1 MPLLD
6 LSLVTTTLLRLMKA
20 RVDPL
25 WAEFFPPSPPAPPP
39 PVITYTGVSSDQLV
53 GDQAL
58 GLFLYSASEDPHF
71 KNQPPLY
78 QDKPPVRF
86 TPMGLQLQYQLVAH
100 AADMGDPDNAILRSQ
115 RVFGL
120 ALKTFHDFS
129 SLDRNTQFGG
139 TLVFPP
145 ALQGTE
151 NVLRITLR
159 NIAPNEVTNFW
170 IAGNQIVRLA
180 AYYEV
185 TATLLEPDRP
195 LIRAER
201 VLRYGVQVF
210 VSGAPRLDNSRST
223 VRFHI
228 PGETSDR
235 TAEVQ
240 PGESAAGENLFFDG
254 TDLIGDGTTLLI
266 RKAGWSEPQEV
277 GADWGVI
284 TGAGAILAQVQNH
297 AGSLDVVPAVYSASA
312 RVTRNRQMPDGRL
325 RAFPQESNQVPFTVT
340 PTITNPAYNTV
351 AVAVGPQNI
360 VTIDGGIFQHAD
372 VAPEN
377 VRVFVGPEPVLL
389 ETTAALTPGH
399 FEIVNA
405 TQLRFRFPLAGVTS
419 GAPLPLRIIVNGA
432 ENAPRWVR
440 VP

>member
-6 LSLVTTTLLRLMKA
+6 LSLVTTTLLRLLKA

-25 WAEFFPPSPPAPPP
+25 WAELFPPSPPGPPP
-39 PVITYTGVSSDQLV
+39 PVITYSGLSSDKLV

-58 GLFLYSASEDPHF
+58 GVFLYSANEDPHF
-71 KNQPPLY
+71 KNQPPVY

-100 AADMGDPDNAILRSQ
+100 AADLGDADSSILRAQ
-115 RVFGL
+115 RLFGL
-120 ALKTFHDFS
+120 ALKTLHDFS
-129 SLDRNTQFGG
+129 SLDRNTQLGG

-145 ALQGTE
+145 AIQGTE
-151 NVLRITLR
+151 NVMRITLR
-159 NIAPNEVTNFW
+159 NIAPNEITNFW
-170 IAGNQIVRLA
+170 TAGNQVVRLA

-185 TATLLEPDRP
+185 SATLLEPDRP
-195 LIRAER
+195 QLRVQR
-201 VLRYGVQVF
+201 VLRYGVEVF

-223 VRFHI
+223 VRFRI
-228 PGETSDR
+228 PGETTDR

-240 PGESAAGENLFFDG
+240 PAESAAGENIFFDG
-254 TDLIGDGTTLLI
+254 ADLIGDSTTLLI
-266 RKAGWSEPQEV
+266 RKLGWSEPQEV
-277 GADWGVI
+277 GGDWGVV
-284 TGAGAILAQVQNH
+284 AGPEAIFAQVVNH
-297 AGSLDVVPAVYSASA
+297 AGSEDVVPGVYSASA
-312 RVTRNRQMPDGRL
+312 FVTRNRQMPDGTM
-325 RAFPQESNQVPFTVT
+325 RAFPQESNQVPFTIA
-340 PTITNPAYNTV
+340 PTITNPAYNAV
-351 AVAVGPQNI
+351 AVAVGPQNT

-399 FEIVNA
+399 FEIANP
-405 TQLRFRFPLAGVTS
+405 TRLRFRFPLGGVTS
-419 GAPLPLRIIVNGA
+419 GATLPLRIIVNGA
-432 ENAPRWVR
+432 ENSPRWVR